1 LSSLFHFLDEDL
13 LISWCDVD
21 PATRYPIAASG
32 IDVFELGPDKTP
44 TRWSQVALNLLA
56 RTPDR
61 IAVMEK
67 FIGRF
72 SPRSW
77 CGSLATIME
86 ADAKLLDE
94 VRSLNDIEL
103 NKYIDQQKAR
113 IEKIVVDERRVERM
127 ADMERDES
135 FE

>member
-1 LSSLFHFLDEDL
+1 
-13 LISWCDVD
+13 
-21 PATRYPIAASG
+21 
-32 IDVFELGPDKTP
+32 
-44 TRWSQVALNLLA
+44 
-56 RTPDR
+56 
-61 IAVMEK
+61 
-67 FIGRF
+67 
-72 SPRSW
+72 
-77 CGSLATIME
+77 ME